1 MSEYQYYEFL
11 AIDRP
16 LEPEDMAA
24 LRRITSRAEIT
35 PTRLTNVYHWG
46 DFRGDPHALTAQYF
60 DVFVYVA
67 NWGTRRLLVKLPR
80 SAVDPKALER
90 YVAEPA
96 LTAELGKEHVL
107 LEILHDDEEGA
118 GWVEDREA
126 QGWMPSLAP
135 LRAELL
141 RGETTPLYLAWLRG
155 ATTGFAEPEEATE
168 PPAPA
173 GLRELSGPCRAL
185 CDFLALDPSLVA
197 AAAEGSDAAAP
208 PGARGSRP
216 KPRTA
221 AELLARA
228 EALRAEREE
237 REALAAKRT
246 RAARA
251 RAKPAARKKLRSG
264 R

>member
-1 MSEYQYYEFL
+1 M
-11 AIDRP
+11 
-16 LEPEDMAA
+16 
-24 LRRITSRAEIT
+24 
-35 PTRLTNVYHWG
+35 
-46 DFRGDPHALTAQYF
+46 
-60 DVFVYVA
+60 FVYVA

-80 SAVDPKALER
+80 GAVDPKELER

-96 LTAELGKEHVL
+96 LTMEVGEEHVL
-107 LEILHDDEEGA
+107 LELLRDDEEGA

-126 QGWMPSLAP
+126 RGWMPSLAP

-197 AAAEGSDAAAP
+197 AAAAPSELAPKALRAWLAQVPAAEKDEWLVRLATGKPPDVGAEIARRFRQAHAP

-221 AELLARA
+221 ADLLARA
-228 EALRAEREE
+228 DALRAERKA
-237 REALAAKRT
+237 RE
-246 RAARA
+246 A